1 MGDFSAFAWVALG
14 VLIAVILPVLSG
26 YIRKEFGPIAAVGL
40 PPWVK
45 KYGALL
51 LFSLITAVPVFAIF
65 RSQQP
70 DQALTWYTAFLL
82 GFAWESTLEKFT
94 KKAP

>member
-1 MGDFSAFAWVALG
+1 MNDSAAFFWVALG

-26 YIRKEFGPIAAVGL
+26 FILKEFGPTAAVGL

-51 LFSLITAVPVFAIF
+51 LFSLITALPAFAF
-65 RSQQP
+65 YRSTNP
-70 DQALTWYTAFLL
+70 DVVLTWYTAFLI
-82 GFAWESTLEKFT
+82 GFGWESALEKLT